1 MSRRIDIE
9 ITSLSG
15 STATWRAAG
24 AKLPKG
30 SLDASALGVD
40 VTVGQVYRAEIEQTM
55 DSSEVVSLS
64 APKTASP
71 LDPRNERL
79 TLIAKE
85 DKGPDVTV
93 TYAPKGKGRPR
104 GDRDDRPRGDHPDRP
119 RTPRP
124 EGASDRPR
132 APRGEGSDKKGPRR
146 EGRPERG
153 KRPEGLPQITTH
165 RNALLATL
173 SAENIVIAE
182 QLLRGGLPA
191 VRSAVE
197 EQNKNAIAQG
207 RPTINAESILTAA
220 EAILGSVNLAAWKD
234 RAAAAISLGREVRLR
249 DLRQVVTSSRTVI
262 LDDEGKAQVKE
273 LKDVLTARIEHLVTN
288 WRSALEKAIESKNA
302 DEALRLTA
310 TAPDSSA
317 KLSSELAAQISE
329 LASQALSAEAAA
341 GAWIATLELAVD
353 SPVRRSIKPAGIPD
367 DEAAKTAAV
376 KNAGAIPAIATLLGM
391 KVPPPPPARPA
402 ARRRPTT
409 SRPSR

>member
-55 DSSEVVSLS
+55 DSSEVVSLA

-71 LDPRNERL
+71 LDRRNERL

-104 GDRDDRPRGDHPDRP
+104 GDRDDRPRGDRPDRP

-197 EQNKNAIAQG
+197 EQNKNAVAQG
-207 RPTINAESILTAA
+207 RPTINAESILAAA

-288 WRSALEKAIESKNA
+288 WRSALEKAIEAKNA